1 MNKLLLVCT
10 ANVCRSPM
18 ALTVMRK
25 LLEERGLSRVLRVE
39 SAGTH
44 APSPA
49 QVPDPRAMDALVRRG
64 YTPKKSRSTRVS
76 VEHFSDF
83 DLVLAMDIDNL
94 TALNKMC
101 PAEHVHKLGLFLS
114 YAPDTGRTEVPDPY
128 FGSVAGFEVVLDLCE
143 AGANGLLSRYT

>member
-1 MNKLLLVCT
+1 
-10 ANVCRSPM
+10 M
-18 ALTVMRK
+18 ALTVIRK
-25 LLEERGLSRVLRVE
+25 LLAAHGLAREFRVE

-49 QVPDPRAMDALVRRG
+49 QAPDPRAMDALVRRG
-64 YTPKKSRSTRVS
+64 YKPKKSRSTRMS

-83 DLVLAMDIDNL
+83 DLILAMDIENL
-94 TALNKMC
+94 AALNKMC
-101 PAEHVHKLGLFLS
+101 PAEHAHKLGLFLS

-143 AGANGLLSRYT
+143 AGAKGLVSRYT